1 MKLIYKLIFLVLLF
15 STSTILS
22 QGCDVDDPSS
32 SSDTTGTKKIKL
44 FGYLQPQF
52 DYNFTDGDQNNTFKF
67 RRARIGV
74 RGDIYEDFSY
84 YFMLEAS
91 PFIGNQSDVYL
102 MDVFITYHA
111 DNWARISLG
120 SYKQPFSLDL
130 ATPCFALTTIERAI
144 VVDQLVTPQRDFGI
158 GIFGGNKYN
167 RLNYAVAIMNGSG
180 IGGFKPLDNNTKKDI
195 VGRATYRLTDFLTV
209 GGSFRYGFPL
219 LNDNESDRTTYG
231 FEFLAELN
239 KLKIQGEYIH
249 DTGAYLTAA
258 GGGCGGL
265 DPVSLDGLTSDGA
278 YIMAA
283 YSVNE
288 KFQPVFK
295 WEYFDQNVDVSDIP
309 GIYQER
315 MTFGFNYFFNKM
327 YRLQINYFANIETV
341 TNVDN
346 DQIAAQIQVKF

>member
-1 MKLIYKLIFLVLLF
+1 MKSLLKLTFLVLLF
-15 STSTILS
+15 NTSTVFS
-22 QGCDVDDPSS
+22 QGCDVDDPSGS
-32 SSDTTGTKKIKL
+32 TDTTGTSNIKL

-52 DYNFTDGDQNNTFKF
+52 DYNFTDGDQANTFKF
-67 RRARIGV
+67 RRARLGV
-74 RGDIYEDFSY
+74 RGNIYEDFSY

-91 PFIGNQSDVYL
+91 PFIGNQQDVYL

-158 GIFGGNKYN
+158 GVFGGNQYN
-167 RLNYAVAIMNGSG
+167 KLNYAVAIMNGSG
-180 IGGFKPLDNNTKKDI
+180 IGGFRPLDNNTKKDI
-195 VGRATYRLTDFLTV
+195 VGRATYKLTDFLTV

-231 FEFLAELN
+231 GEFLVELE
-239 KLKIQGEYIH
+239 KLKVQGEYIH
-249 DTGAYLTAA
+249 DTGAYNSAA
-258 GGGCGGL
+258 GGGCGGIE
-265 DPVSLDGLTSDGA
+265 PVSLSGLTSDGA

-295 WEYFDQNVDVSDIP
+295 WEYFDQDVDVTDVP
-309 GIYQER
+309 GLYQER

-341 TNVDN
+341 TSVDN
-346 DQIAAQIQVKF
+346 DQIAAQVQVKF